1 MRRSVAYP
9 LVALGITASALVVA
23 SPASAHGYV
32 SNPPS
37 RQALCA
43 SGAVKDCGAIQFE
56 PQSVEGPKG
65 LRSCDGGLSQFSVL
79 ADESRNWPAKSVGST
94 VSFNWV
100 LTARH
105 RTSTWEYFIGGT
117 KVASIDDGNQQPNA
131 TVTHN
136 VDLSAFPGKQR
147 VLAVWNIGDT
157 PMAFYSCI
165 DLNVGGGGG
174 DDGPA
179 PGAPDPEPT
188 AAPTA
193 APTAE
198 PTAEPTAAP
207 TGEPTDGPTYPPA
220 DPTSAPEAP
229 PVVSPTGDGQPGTE
243 WAADVAY
250 ATGDIVTYNGTRYQC
265 RQGHTSLRSWEPA
278 IYTLA
283 LWLPL

>member
-1 MRRSVAYP
+1 MRRSIAYP
-9 LVALGITASALVVA
+9 LVAALGIAGSTLAVA

-43 SGAVKDCGAIQFE
+43 SGAVSGCGAIQFE

-65 LRSCDGGLSQFSVL
+65 LRSCNGGLSQFSVL
-79 ADESRNWPAKSVGST
+79 ADESRNWPAKTVGST

-105 RTSTWEYFIGGT
+105 RTSTWEYFVGGT

-136 VDLSAFPGKQR
+136 VDLSKFPGR
-147 VLAVWNIGDT
+147 RTVLAVWNIGDT
-157 PMAFYSCI
+157 PMAFYNCI

-174 DDGPA
+174 TPPEAGTPA
-179 PGAPDPEPT
+179 
-188 AAPTA
+188 
-193 APTAE
+193 
-198 PTAEPTAAP
+198 
-207 TGEPTDGPTYPPA
+207 PPA
-220 DPTSAPEAP
+220 DEPAP
-229 PVVSPTGDGQPGTE
+229 PADEPAPPAEPGTPPPAEPAPPTAPPAAEEPAPPATPPTGDGQPGTE
-243 WAADVAY
+243 WAANVAY
-250 ATGDIVTYNGTRYQC
+250 KTGDIVTYNGTRFQC
-265 RQGHTSLRSWEPA
+265 RQGHTSLTSWEPT
-278 IYTLA
+278 IWTLA

>member
-1 MRRSVAYP
+1 MRRSIAYP
-9 LVALGITASALVVA
+9 LAALGITASTLVVA

-32 SNPPS
+32 SDPPS
-37 RQALCA
+37 RQANCA

-65 LRSCDGGLSQFSVL
+65 LTSCNGGLGQFSVL
-79 ADESRNWPAKSVGST
+79 ADESRDWPAKSVGST

-105 RTSTWEYFIGGT
+105 RTTTWEYFIGGT
-117 KVASIDDGNQQPNA
+117 RVAVFDDGNTQPNA
-131 TVTHN
+131 TVTHQ
-136 VDLSAFPGKQR
+136 VDLSKFPGKQR

-157 PMAFYSCI
+157 PMAFYNCV

-174 DDGPA
+174 A
-179 PGAPDPEPT
+179 PSTPDPEPT
-188 AAPTA
+188 Q
-193 APTAE
+193 
-198 PTAEPTAAP
+198 
-207 TGEPTDGPTYPPA
+207 PPA
-220 DPTSAPEAP
+220 DPTAPPEAP
-229 PVVSPTGDGQPGTE
+229 ADPTTPPQAPADPTTPPEAPSDPGTPPVTTPPTGDGQPGTE
-243 WAADVAY
+243 WAANVAY
-250 ATGDIVTYNGTRYQC
+250 ATGDIVTYNGVRYQC

>member
-1 MRRSVAYP
+1 MRRSLAYP
-9 LVALGITASALVVA
+9 LVALGITASTLVVA
-23 SPASAHGYV
+23 SPALAHGYV
-32 SNPPS
+32 SDPPS
-37 RQALCA
+37 RQANCA
-43 SGAVKDCGAIQFE
+43 SGAVKDCGGIQFE

-65 LRSCDGGLSQFSVL
+65 LTSCNGGLGQFSVL
-79 ADESRNWPAKSVGST
+79 ADESRAWPAKSVGST

-105 RTSTWEYFIGGT
+105 RTTTWEYFIGGT
-117 KVASIDDGNQQPNA
+117 RVAVFDDGNTQPNA
-131 TVTHN
+131 TVTHS
-136 VDLSAFPGKQR
+136 VDLSRFPGKQK

-174 DDGPA
+174 GA
-179 PGAPDPEPT
+179 PSVPDPEPT
-188 AAPTA
+188 TPPTA
-193 APTAE
+193 PPTTAP
-198 PTAEPTAAP
+198 PTT
-207 TGEPTDGPTYPPA
+207 PPA
-220 DPTSAPEAP
+220 DPGTPPVDPPVTAP
-229 PVVSPTGDGQPGTE
+229 PTVAPTGDGQPGTE

-250 ATGDIVTYNGTRYQC
+250 ATGDIVTYNGVRFQC